1 MIAYILKSSLCLMLL
16 WGFYK
21 LFLEKEN
28 IHFLKRFYLLFSL
41 VFAFSVPLIT
51 LTYEVEVA
59 PQPEIVVDGTA
70 PLMMNVSEL
79 SDVKEPLDYTSII
92 IWSIYGIG
100 VLIFGIRFSKN
111 LIDIGKKVRGNERLK
126 ETSHV
131 NVLVGNSIVPHTFL
145 DFIFV
150 SKKEFQQNAIPEQ
163 ILLHEKTHVLQ
174 KHTLDILFVEL
185 LQVIFWFNPVFI
197 FIKKSIRLNHE
208 FLADQNVLKQQFS
221 IQSYFD
227 LLVNYKNSSNQAELS
242 SPINYSL
249 TKKRLQMMTKNFS
262 RKRAILKMLA
272 VLPLLAIGLLS
283 FNNDIVAKEIIKE
296 VPELLVTDDFELTI
310 DANNNL
316 YHGEKKISIDEV
328 RNLAK
333 EYVKNN
339 ASEKDANANITF
351 HEEANKDLFILPLL
365 DALKDLGMGDVKFK
379 NEGYVEEPQS
389 FEPSST
395 KNTSEKRTMTISK
408 NWKEKD
414 VQDGVTEEMVKEYNI
429 WAKDLNSKIKG
440 NKPVSVKHSEI
451 YRMINIYTKMNPDQR
466 KRSEQ
471 FPDIPPP
478 PPAPEAP
485 KVKKGEKSDIPPPPP
500 PPAPEA
506 PSKVNGNYVEVMFAE
521 DSDLTQEEKEAYVKR
536 VEAQIAKQKAEQERA
551 LEEIKAEEMEVLAE
565 SQRLI
570 AEAERVEQEN
580 RRDAIAGIEEAEV
593 KRAIAMEQMQ
603 KLIGAAERARA
614 EAAEQAEKQRA
625 EVLEQRQRL
634 RELSAK
640 DMRKA
645 KIEARKAEKAMRKE
659 ETKARNLALEAERK
673 AQKEQVKAEFEA
685 YKAELDAKKAIRE
698 AEMQARKAE
707 QQARQEMRKA
717 EMNARAQ
724 MLASESAM
732 RAAEMNA
739 RKAEQRAKRQTPA
752 KLIENMAKNDA
763 EFYYN
768 GKKIS
773 AKKALK
779 LVEDSGNPLSID
791 ASTNNGKS
799 KVIIKD

>member
-1 MIAYILKSSLCLMLL
+1 M
-16 WGFYK
+16 
-21 LFLEKEN
+21 
-28 IHFLKRFYLLFSL
+28 
-41 VFAFSVPLIT
+41 VFAFSVPFIT
-51 LTYEVEVA
+51 LTYEVEVV
-59 PQPEIVVDGTA
+59 PQPEIVLDAAA
-70 PLMMNVSEL
+70 PVMMDVSEL
-79 SDVKEPLDYTSII
+79 SEVNKPVDYISAIL
-92 IWSIYGIG
+92 WSLYGIG
-100 VLIFGIRFSKN
+100 VLIFCIRFIKN
-111 LIDIGKKVRGNERLK
+111 LIHIVKKVRRNERLK

-145 DFIFV
+145 DYIFV
-150 SKKEFQQNAIPEQ
+150 PKKEFQQNAIPEE

-174 KHTLDILFVEL
+174 KHTLDVLFVEL
-185 LQVIFWFNPVFI
+185 LQVIFWFNPIFI
-197 FIKKSIRLNHE
+197 FLKKSIRLNHE

-221 IQSYFD
+221 IQNYFD
-227 LLVNYKNSSNQAELS
+227 LLLNYKNSSNQAELS

-249 TKKRLQMMTKNFS
+249 TKKRLQMMTKTFS
-262 RKRAILKMLA
+262 KKRTALKLFSMILVFSMCILF
-272 VLPLLAIGLLS
+272 
-283 FNNDIVAKEIIKE
+283 FNNKIVAKERE
-296 VPELLVTDDFELTI
+296 VVFLE
-310 DANNNL
+310 DA
-316 YHGEKKISIDEV
+316 
-328 RNLAK
+328 
-333 EYVKNN
+333 
-339 ASEKDANANITF
+339 
-351 HEEANKDLFILPLL
+351 PLL
-365 DALKDLGMGDVKFK
+365 DTPIPIKQSKSVNIDDELKKIN
-379 NEGYVEEPQS
+379 NENINYLK
-389 FEPSST
+389 PST
-395 KNTSEKRTMTISK
+395 IKNTSEKIAMTIHKSSEK
-408 NWKEKD
+408 KEI
-414 VQDGVTEEMVKEYNI
+414 QDGVTEEMVKEYNV

-440 NKPVSVKHSEI
+440 NKPIDITQSNI
-451 YRMINIYTKMNPDQR
+451 YRMIYIYRNMTSEQR
-466 KRSEQ
+466 ERSEQ

-485 KVKKGEKSDIPPPPP
+485 RVQKGEKSDIPPPPP
-500 PPAPEA
+500 PAPKVKKGEKNDIPPPPPPEPKA

-570 AEAERVEQEN
+570 ADAERVEQDN

-645 KIEARKAEKAMRKE
+645 KIQARKAEKAMRKE
-659 ETKARNLALEAERK
+659 EMKARKLALEAERK

-685 YKAELDAKKAIRE
+685 YKAALDAKKAIRE

-739 RKAEQRAKRQTPA
+739 RKAEQRAKRQTPD